1 MSNLFLIAVPTLG
14 IEFMDNAWLIGSVV
28 IIAVCEIVLGVM
40 ASMRNDVDFNMAI
53 GLTMVI
59 VFVGLFWPI
68 FVVLGIIVLLII
80 TPFLI
85 GKYSSK
91 FIKYLD
97 NRKVNDVNKIMYKK

>member
-1 MSNLFLIAVPTLG
+1 M
-14 IEFMDNAWLIGSVV
+14 EFMDNAWLIGSVV

-40 ASMRNDVDFNMAI
+40 ASLRNDIDYNMAI
-53 GLTMVI
+53 GLTMTI
-59 VFVGLFWPI
+59 VCVGIFWPI
-68 FVVLGIIVLLII
+68 FVILGIIVLLIM

-85 GKYSSK
+85 GKYSGK